1 MTNATATK
9 TSPAFMLQAGVAFCV
24 ALVGVIIGECQ
35 LPVDPW
41 VRGFLA
47 LGTVFLVSSTFTLAK
62 VIRDQFESGS
72 VVSRLDQARLERLLA
87 EFDPYHV
94 PPLSPD
100 SKPTSPASS
109 APMAPPVP
117 GGPPAPYA
125 AAYPNGQT
133 W

>member
-9 TSPAFMLQAGVAFCV
+9 TSPAFMLQAGIAFCV

-72 VVSRLDQARLERLLA
+72 VVSRIDQARLERLLA

-94 PPLSPD
+94 PSMSPD
-100 SKPTSPASS
+100 SKPAT
-109 APMAPPVP
+109 APVTQGVP
-117 GGPPAPYA
+117 QYAGAGPNNNQP
-125 AAYPNGQT
+125 